1 MLPSRTWPG
10 PIALVAAAG
19 AAAQNATVNSSTSA
33 TSLTPAVVLMGFPS
47 CSHKESWQRA
57 LRSAVRLMRLGVNV
71 IITACIIT
79 FALAIPVVAA
89 RCFARWKLSSKLWSD
104 DYMSIAAT
112 SFLIVLCSIQIVS
125 AQNGF
130 GMHIWNLDWTKTEK
144 LLKLDYAGQIAYIWV
159 QITSKLAVLLLYYRV
174 FKVASWFR
182 WAVKI
187 CMVFKLMHGFV
198 YTLVILFQCSPVSA
212 FWDTT
217 ITDATCLNEGMIIF
231 SGSIVSIVEDVVLM
245 LLPIP
250 ELRKLQVSGRKRWGV
265 AIMLAFASFGT
276 IASIIRL
283 RYLLVLDEG
292 YDSTWKDVDVVV
304 WSLIENLMAVV
315 CGSLP
320 SLRPYVDPWIPRV
333 SVTWPKSRGS
343 SKATPKHATDDSTAN
358 SDTLYSPSV
367 YHGDYR
373 KYSYPPPPR
382 PPSYGRWKES
392 HPVGEDD
399 PHHSDDVELGLAS
412 VMIVFRKGPEAAA
425 AVEQSRS
432 SESETELIIQGNR
445 ASGAHMKNQR
455 SGERAA
461 EN

>member
-1 MLPSRTWPG
+1 MLPLRIWLG
-10 PIALVAAAG
+10 PMALVAAAG

-47 CSHKESWQRA
+47 CSISCETYEAGVSMYIENAMCAAYPKQSQ
-57 LRSAVRLMRLGVNV
+57 VNV

-89 RCFARWKLSSKLWSD
+89 RCFARWKLSSRLWSD

-112 SFLIVLCSIQIVS
+112 
-125 AQNGF
+125 
-130 GMHIWNLDWTKTEK
+130 
-144 LLKLDYAGQIAYIWV
+144 LDYAGQIAYIWV

-187 CMVFKLMHGFV
+187 CMVFKLMHGLV
-198 YTLVILFQCSPVSA
+198 YTFVVLFQCSPVSA

-217 ITDATCLNEGMIIF
+217 ITDATCLNEGLIIF

-265 AIMLAFASFGT
+265 AIMFAFASFGT

-343 SKATPKHATDDSTAN
+343 SKATPKHATDNSTAN

-382 PPSYGRWKES
+382 SPSYGRWKES

-412 VMIVFRKGPEAAA
+412 VMIVSRKSPEAAA
-425 AVEQSRS
+425 PVEQSRS

-445 ASGAHMKNQR
+445 ASGAHIKNQR